1 MPVIKTLE
9 MRTTLPSRLT
19 FRGVGP
25 RVDHRDDGRD
35 PLDRGTA
42 LRDRSN
48 RDAVVSTINAF
59 VIGAGV
65 LAIAIVVVVN
75 GENAAA
81 AAVAAV
87 GIGFTARGVR
97 LLRLQRAPSFERDS
111 ATSSCSA
118 PPANT
123 APAPTRSDI

>member
-1 MPVIKTLE
+1 VAW
-9 MRTTLPSRLT
+9 
-19 FRGVGP
+19 
-25 RVDHRDDGRD
+25 
-35 PLDRGTA
+35 A
-42 LRDRSN
+42 LASIIVMTVAIRWIAARRYATCSN